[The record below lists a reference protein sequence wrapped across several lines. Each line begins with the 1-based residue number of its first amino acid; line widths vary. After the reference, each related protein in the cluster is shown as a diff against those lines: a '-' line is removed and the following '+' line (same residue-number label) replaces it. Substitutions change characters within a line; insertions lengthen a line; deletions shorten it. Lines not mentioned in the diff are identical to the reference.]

1 MKLISTLLLLV
12 TLCLGSI
19 AWSQQDTSDNG
30 DSDITVTRDTGEG
43 ETGINGDNTD
53 IIEDED
59 DDQTTAYTDLQLTD
73 EQYERLA
80 RGIFNVINNM
90 SEKYFVS
97 DSISLTFY
105 ILRYLSE
112 IGEYEIVYK
121 DIVTLINGF
130 LKLAEYELSE
140 DVWDIIHQIR
150 KLKFGKK
157 SGKHWVKIYAK
168 DEKKGILYNINEDMS
183 GNLVKHMTIQ
193 NGAEATF
200 EDVVSKSQ
208 KKSLLKFLKEKVRFI
223 GFRLSAINQV
233 FSGIPKNIE
242 FHMNKESIITPVK
255 AEFKGINVLI
265 KTDSIF
271 KHIDFKLKKA
281 YSVPGFKD
289 GEDPL
294 PSTVLY
300 FKEKLMPLKVSIDQ

>member
-1 MKLISTLLLLV
+1 VKYFSTLLLVCVLS
-12 TLCLGSI
+12 LGSF
-19 AWSQQDTSDNG
+19 AWSQQDDVSNDGTGTVITNDN
-30 DSDITVTRDTGEG
+30 TTG
-43 ETGINGDNTD
+43 TNGDND
-53 IIEDED
+53 SGDVQDD

-80 RGIFNVINNM
+80 RGIFGVINNM

-97 DSISLTFY
+97 DSIGLTFY
-105 ILRYLSE
+105 IFRYLAE

-140 DVWDIIHQIR
+140 DVWNIIHQIR
-150 KLKFGKK
+150 KLKFGQK
-157 SGKHWVKIYAK
+157 SGKYWVKIYAK
-168 DEKKGILYNINEDMS
+168 DIENGIVYQINEDMN
-183 GNLVKHMTIQ
+183 GNLVKHMVV
-193 NGAEATF
+193 NDGAEITF
-200 EDVVSKSQ
+200 EDV
-208 KKSLLKFLKEKVRFI
+208 KKKGQRKGLLKFLKEKVRFM

-233 FSGIPKNIE
+233 FSDIPKNIE

-265 KTDSIF
+265 KTTSIF
-271 KHIDFKLKKA
+271 KNIDFKLKKA

-289 GEDPL
+289 GEEPL
-294 PSTVLY
+294 PTTVLL

>member
-1 MKLISTLLLLV
+1 MESF
-12 TLCLGSI
+12 
-19 AWSQQDTSDNG
+19 AWSQQDDVSNDGTGTVITNDN
-30 DSDITVTRDTGEG
+30 STG
-43 ETGINGDNTD
+43 TNGDND
-53 IIEDED
+53 SGDVQDD

-80 RGIFNVINNM
+80 RGIFGVINNM

-97 DSISLTFY
+97 DSIGLTFY
-105 ILRYLSE
+105 IFRYLSE

-140 DVWDIIHQIR
+140 DVWTIIHQIR

-157 SGKHWVKIYAK
+157 SGKFWVKIYAK
-168 DEKKGILYNINEDMS
+168 DEKNGIIYQINEDMS
-183 GNLVKHMTIQ
+183 GNLVKYMKIKD
-193 NGAEATF
+193 GAEITF
-200 EDVVSKSQ
+200 EDIETKKQ
-208 KKSLLKFLKEKVRFI
+208 KRGLLKFLREKVRFI

-233 FSGIPKNIE
+233 FTGIPKNIE

-255 AEFKGINVLI
+255 AEFKGVNVMI
-265 KTDSIF
+265 KTTSIF
-271 KHIDFKLKKA
+271 KHIDFKLKEA

-289 GEDPL
+289 GEEPL
-294 PSTVLY
+294 PTTVLL